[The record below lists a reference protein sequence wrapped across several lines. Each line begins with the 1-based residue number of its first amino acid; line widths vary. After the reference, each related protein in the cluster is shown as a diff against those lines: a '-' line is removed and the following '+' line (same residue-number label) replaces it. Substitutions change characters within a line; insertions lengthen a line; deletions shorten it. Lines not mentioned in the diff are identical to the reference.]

1 MGQAIKIADNEERN
15 LLKEGLTQEFN
26 DKFEEFLRLGTIR
39 DQPDGDGLPGWSHT
53 LCEHPA
59 RV

>member
-39 DQPDGDGLPGWSHT
+39 DQPDGDGLPGWSNT
-53 LCEHPA
+53 LC
-59 RV
+59 

>member
-39 DQPDGDGLPGWSHT
+39 DQPDGDGILGWSQT
-53 LCEHPA
+53 LC
-59 RV
+59 